1 MRPLF
6 IASGPSFKTR
16 YNHKKEFLNIDL
28 YPLMLSVLQISP
40 IEEYPSNGSL
50 ENVNQMLY
58 NPEEDEN
65 TRIEL

>member
-6 IASGPSFKTR
+6 IASGPAFKTR

-40 IEEYPSNGSL
+40 LEEYPSNGSL